1 MLPRILL
8 LRESSSRKANMGL
21 FISVLLVVIPVL
33 LLFISSSRWRKG
45 TSSARLLPPGSLGLP
60 VIGQSIALL
69 RAMKA
74 NKAEEWIRERARRYG
89 PVSKMSLFGK
99 PTVFIHGPAA
109 NKFVFTGDG
118 VLSNKQV
125 QSIRRIL
132 GEYNLLELSGVDHKR
147 VRESLMTFLRPESLK
162 HCIGK
167 IEEEVRRHIEL
178 EWDGQEKVTVLPL
191 MKKLTFNI
199 ICDVL
204 FGLERGAPR
213 DDHLESF
220 QTMIEGM
227 WSIPV
232 NLPFTR
238 YNRSLCASARVQE
251 MLKRVV
257 HNKRRELEKDPSAPQ
272 KDMIACLLSK
282 RDDSG
287 EQLLTDEEI
296 IHNAKIVMV
305 AGHDTSSVLIT
316 FMIRQLSNSLDIYEH
331 VLKEQEEIAKSKGSG
346 QLLTWED
353 LSRMKYTWRVAME
366 TLRTVS
372 PIFGG
377 FRLALEDIEYDG
389 YIIPK
394 GWQVFWAANMTHMNE
409 SIFPEPSTFDPSRFE
424 VQASIPPYSFIPFG
438 GGPRICPGMEFAR
451 IETLVTI
458 HYLMTRFTWKLL
470 SENSF
475 IRDPMPLPS
484 QGLVIGITPKDIQ
497 LL

>member
-1 MLPRILL
+1 
-8 LRESSSRKANMGL
+8 MGL
-21 FISVLLVVIPVL
+21 FVIVLLVVIPVL
-33 LLFISSSRWRKG
+33 LLFISSDRWKRG
-45 TSSARLLPPGSLGLP
+45 TSSARIPPGSLGLP

-69 RAMKA
+69 RALKA
-74 NKAEEWIRERARRYG
+74 NKVEEWVRERARRYG

-99 PTVFIHGPAA
+99 PMVFIHGPAA
-109 NKFVFTGDG
+109 NKFVFTGER

-125 QSIRRIL
+125 QSMRRIL
-132 GEYNLLELSGVDHKR
+132 GEHNILELRGADHKR

-167 IEEEVRRHIEL
+167 MEEEVRRHIEL
-178 EWDGQEKVTVLPL
+178 EWDGHKKVTVLPL
-191 MKKLTFNI
+191 MKKLSFNI
-199 ICDVL
+199 ICDLL

-220 QTMIEGM
+220 QTMIEGIY
-227 WSIPV
+227 SIPV

-238 YNRSLCASARVQE
+238 YNRSLRGSARAGE
-251 MLKRVV
+251 MLKRLV
-257 HNKRRELEKDPSAPQ
+257 HNKRRELEKDPSAP
-272 KDMIACLLSK
+272 KRDLITCLLSK

-296 IHNAKIVMV
+296 IHNARAVMA
-305 AGHDTSSVLIT
+305 AGHDSSSVLIT
-316 FMIRQLSNSLDIYEH
+316 FMIRQLSNSPDIYER
-331 VLKEQEEIAKSKGSG
+331 VLKEQDEIAKSKGSG

-353 LSRMKYTWRVAME
+353 LSRMKYM
-366 TLRTVS
+366 
-372 PIFGG
+372 
-377 FRLALEDIEYDG
+377 LALEDIEYDG

-409 SIFPEPSTFDPSRFE
+409 SIFPEPSKFDPSRFE
-424 VQASIPPYSFIPFG
+424 AQASIPPCSFIPFG
-438 GGPRICPGMEFAR
+438 GGPRICPGMEFTR
-451 IETLVTI
+451 IETLVTV

-475 IRDPMPLPS
+475 IRDPMPVPS
-484 QGLVIGITPKDIQ
+484 QGLVIGITPRDIQ